1 MLVPTIGIEVHVELL
16 SKSKVFSNSINNFND
31 APNTNICEVD
41 LAYPGTLPVLNKE
54 IVEMA
59 LKAAIALNCK
69 INKVMHFDRKN
80 YFYPDL
86 PKGYQI
92 TQKDTPIGYDG
103 YIEIVV
109 DGITKKIEIDRLHIE
124 EDTCKSIHLE
134 NETYLN
140 YNRAGVPLIEIVTKP
155 VIKSAKEAT
164 LYLEAL
170 REQLLYLGISDV
182 KIEEGSMRCDANVSL
197 SETEVLGTKTEIKNI
212 GSITNVG
219 LSIDYEINRQK
230 ELLENGIKIVEETR
244 RYDDKTN
251 QTILMRTK
259 ETGNDYRYFPE
270 PDLALLTLDD
280 SYIEE
285 VKSSL
290 PELPNSLR
298 IKYINLGINSNN
310 IKTIIAN
317 KELCMFF
324 ENTINKCDS
333 NLAANLLTGEILSYL
348 NKNHLNLSST
358 KLTTNN
364 FIDLINMLKED
375 KISSKQCKEVII
387 QMMISENS
395 LPTLIKALGIE
406 MITDDTFVETII
418 NKVIES
424 NIESVNDYKL
434 GKDRAIKYLMGQVMK
449 ESNGKINPKV
459 ANEELIKKLNNL

>member
-16 SKSKVFSNSINNFND
+16 SKNKVFSNSINNFND

-41 LAYPGTLPVLNKE
+41 LAYPGTLPTLNKE
-54 IVEMA
+54 VVEMA
-59 LKAAIALNCK
+59 LKAAIALNCN

-92 TQKDTPIGYDG
+92 TQKETPIGYDG

-109 DGITKKIEIDRLHIE
+109 DGVTKKIEIDRLHIE

-134 NETYLN
+134 DETYLN

-164 LYLEAL
+164 LYIEAL

-182 KIEEGSMRCDANVSL
+182 KIEEGSMRCDANISL
-197 SETEVLGTKTEIKNI
+197 SETDILGTKTEIKNI

-219 LSIDYEINRQK
+219 SSIEYEITRQK

-244 RYDDKTN
+244 RYDDKTH

-270 PDLALLTLDD
+270 PDLAILTLEDD
-280 SYIEE
+280 YINK
-285 VKSSL
+285 VKNSL
-290 PELPNSLR
+290 PELPNALR
-298 IKYINLGINSNN
+298 IKYVSLGINNNN
-310 IKTIIAN
+310 IKTIISN

-324 ENTINKCDS
+324 ERLIDKCEP
-333 NLAANLLTGEILSYL
+333 NLAANLLTGEVLSYL
-348 NKNHLNLSST
+348 NKNHVNLSQT
-358 KLTTNN
+358 KLSTNC
-364 FIDLINMLKED
+364 FIELVNMLKDD
-375 KISSKQCKEVII
+375 KISSKQCKELIPL
-387 QMMISENS
+387 MMSDDKSLSE
-395 LPTLIKALGIE
+395 LIKTLGIE
-406 MITDDTFVETII
+406 MINDSSLLDSII
-418 NKVIES
+418 DKVIGE
-424 NIESVNDYKL
+424 NVDSVNDYKL
-434 GKDRAIKYLMGQVMK
+434 GKDRALKYLMGQVMK
-449 ESNGKINPKV
+449 ESSGKVNPKL